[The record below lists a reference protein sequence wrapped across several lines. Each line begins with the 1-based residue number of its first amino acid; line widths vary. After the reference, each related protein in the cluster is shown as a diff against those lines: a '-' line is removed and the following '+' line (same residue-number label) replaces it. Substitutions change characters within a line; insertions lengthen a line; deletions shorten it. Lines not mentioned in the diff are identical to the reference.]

1 MFPCFGLKLSSI
13 VYDWVDFY
21 SVYDK
26 KNNLL
31 KLWQNVVFC
40 EIDTFMVQINE
51 LTTLL
56 NQHFQ
61 CEWIA

>member
-1 MFPCFGLKLSSI
+1 
-13 VYDWVDFY
+13 
-21 SVYDK
+21 
-26 KNNLL
+26 LL